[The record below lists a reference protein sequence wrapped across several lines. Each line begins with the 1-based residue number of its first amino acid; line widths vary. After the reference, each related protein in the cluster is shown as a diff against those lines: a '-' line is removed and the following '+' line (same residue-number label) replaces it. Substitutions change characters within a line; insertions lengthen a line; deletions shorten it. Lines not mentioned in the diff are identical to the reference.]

1 MTKVTVTP
9 WEVNCKCSLVPSEKH
24 TFVFEISRFSNFLKI
39 FQLFSHVCIKNAIQ
53 TANVHWSPAGS
64 ILFFTSQG
72 GWTTFVTRLHEYG
85 HPDCK
90 CSLVPSGKHT
100 FFHLTRGVNNFCH
113 TSAWIWPSR
122 LQMFTGPLREAYFFS
137 RKFTPECWRRFGI
150 MFSLLSSFSTLKSIR
165 RVSKIVHLPK
175 SMNFRTVISNTWSVS
190 TLKSIRRSAKIGH
203 LKPENAPNAL
213 PMQVW
218 SIRTLLKS

>member
-24 TFVFEISRFSNFLKI
+24 IFVFEFSRFSNFLKI
-39 FQLFSHVCIKNAIQ
+39 FQLLSHVCRNMAIQ

-72 GWTTFVTRLHEYG
+72 GWTTFVTRLQEYG

-90 CSLVPSGKHT
+90 CLLVSNGKHT
-100 FFHLTRGVNNFCH
+100 CF
-113 TSAWIWPSR
+113 
-122 LQMFTGPLREAYFFS
+122 Y
-137 RKFTPECWRRFGI
+137 RKFTPECWRRLRI
-150 MFSLLSSFSTLKSIR
+150 MFSRDSSFGTLKSIR
-165 RVSKIVHLPK
+165 RVSKIVHFPN
-175 SMNFRTVISNTWSVS
+175 SSSFFSVISNTLSVS
-190 TLKSIRRSAKIGH
+190 TLKTIRRRPQIGH
-203 LKPENAPNAL
+203 LKSRRSPIIM

-218 SIRTLLKS
+218 SIRSLLKS

>member
-1 MTKVTVTP
+1 MQT
-9 WEVNCKCSLVPSEKH
+9 CEKSWKILKKLEKR
-24 TFVFEISRFSNFLKI
+24 EISKRKVCFSLGTSEHL
-39 FQLFSHVCIKNAIQ
+39 Q
-53 TANVHWSPAGS
+53 
-64 ILFFTSQG
+64 FTSQG
-72 GWTTFVTRLHEYG
+72 VTVTFFTRLHEYG

-113 TSAWIWPSR
+113 TSAGIWPSS

-137 RKFTPECWRRFGI
+137 RKFTPEYWRRFGI

-165 RVSKIVHLPK
+165 RVWKIVHLPK
-175 SMNFRTVISNTWSVS
+175 SMNFRTVISNTLRVI
-190 TLKSIRRSAKIGH
+190 TQKSIRRVAKIGH

-218 SIRTLLKS
+218 SMSSLLKS